1 MRRTRGHSVWN
12 KGITLLEL
20 MVVITIVGMSLF
32 LIRGAF
38 RAVTKADLV
47 ENSTELATL
56 MKRASQLAIEH
67 AEMHRVVFD
76 LDKGVYVVEKCSGST
91 AIVRNEA
98 LRNDE
103 EKTKEALDRGKQ
115 RLSQMPDDA
124 LAAGDP
130 DEAMKRTMAISGHH
144 IADKMCQPVEDAI
157 TGDAK
162 GKGWMRTLRTD
173 RDVKFKEIWVQ
184 HMEGGQTKGQVAI
197 YFFPNGSSEKAV
209 VEVVDGNDTFSVLV
223 HGLTGRVEL
232 RDGKLKDV
240 DDHMMRNVMGDRDA
254 KREDE
259 R

>member
-1 MRRTRGHSVWN
+1 MRRPRGHSEN
-12 KGITLLEL
+12 RGITLLEL
-20 MVVITIVGMSLF
+20 MVVITLVGLSLF

-56 MKRASQLAIEH
+56 MKRTSQLAIEH
-67 AEMHRVVFD
+67 GEMHRVVFD
-76 LDKGVYVVEKCSGST
+76 IEKGVYTVEKCQGAA
-91 AIVRNEA
+91 AILRNEA
-98 LRNDE
+98 LRPDE
-103 EKTKEALDRGKQ
+103 EKTKQAVERGKQ

-130 DEAMKRTMAISGHH
+130 DEAMKKVTAMSGHH
-144 IADKMCQPVEDAI
+144 VADRTCMPAEDAI

-173 RDVKFKEIWVQ
+173 RDIKFKQIWVQ
-184 HMEGGQTKGQVAI
+184 HMEGGATKGQVAI
-197 YFFPNGSSEKAV
+197 YFFPNGSAEKAV